1 MRLWCFV
8 ISLVF
13 ILALPNRAHG
23 QDMTVYKWKKRL
35 VLLMADAPD
44 DPLLKKQ
51 LEVFSQDSL
60 GQEERKL
67 VIVSNT
73 PTAMKREFPNEWIDW
88 DTTGSFYKQF
98 HRKGNFEFVLVGLDG
113 GVKHR
118 TQKVMSL
125 KELYRLID
133 SMPMRAAERRR
144 KNN

>member
-1 MRLWCFV
+1 MF
-8 ISLVF
+8 
-13 ILALPNRAHG
+13 
-23 QDMTVYKWKKRL
+23 
-35 VLLMADAPD
+35 
-44 DPLLKKQ
+44 LKKQ
-51 LEVFSQDSL
+51 LEVFGRDSL

-98 HRKGNFEFVLVGLDG
+98 HHKGSFEFVLVGLDG